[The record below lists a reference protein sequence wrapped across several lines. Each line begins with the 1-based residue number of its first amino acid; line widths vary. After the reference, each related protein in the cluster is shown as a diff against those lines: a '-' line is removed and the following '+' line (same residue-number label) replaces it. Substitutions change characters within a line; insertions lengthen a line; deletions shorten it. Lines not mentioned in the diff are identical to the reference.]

1 MRATRRRHGIHDR
14 SYDPTDEAVRDTMSQ
29 VESSR
34 AAPRRPAVNYRKS
47 LLIAEGM
54 HYRCKLIGTL
64 NGDVDFYATYA
75 LRASRYGMHCIGAI
89 YDGLIQSVRSLE
101 DWTLMAE
108 NLA

>member
-1 MRATRRRHGIHDR
+1 VTMRATRRRHGIHDR

-101 DWTLMAE
+101 D
-108 NLA
+108 